1 VTFGQRY
8 ARFVT
13 TTVVRTPGLWRLFR
27 GPTRRMFDRIAPD
40 WEGTR
45 TNPVRLAP
53 ALAAFAAV
61 PETPA
66 RVLDV
71 GTGTGAVARLAAET
85 FPAAEVIGVDV
96 SGEMIAEA
104 RRHAGSDRERYE
116 VGDASALPF
125 EDGSFD
131 LVVLNNMIPF
141 FDELAR
147 VTRAGGSVAVAFGI
161 GPRTPI
167 YVPLDRVASEL
178 ERRGFG
184 EVATFAAGQ
193 GVSLLARRLAVS

>member
-1 VTFGQRY
+1 MTVGQRY

-13 TTVVRTPGLWRLFR
+13 TTVVRTPGLWRVFR
-27 GPTRRMFDRIAPD
+27 GPMRRMFDRIAPE

-45 TNPVRLAP
+45 TNPLRLAP
-53 ALAAFAAV
+53 MLATFDAL
-61 PETPA
+61 PEPPA

-71 GTGTGAVARLAAET
+71 GTGTGAVARSAASC
-85 FPAAEVIGVDV
+85 FPAAEVVGVDV
-96 SGEMIAEA
+96 SSEMIAEA
-104 RRHAGSDRERYE
+104 RRHAGSERERYE

-125 EDGSFD
+125 DDASFD

-147 VTRAGGSVAVAFGI
+147 VTRPGGHVAVAYGI

-184 EVATFAAGQ
+184 EVATFDAGQ

>member
-53 ALAAFAAV
+53 ALAAFAAL
-61 PETPA
+61 PESPA

-85 FPAAEVIGVDV
+85 FPQAEVVGVDV
-96 SGEMIAEA
+96 SSEMIVEA
-104 RRHAGSDRERYE
+104 RKHAVRERFE

-125 EDGSFD
+125 EDGSFG

-141 FDELAR
+141 FDEIAR
-147 VTRAGGSVAVAFGI
+147 VTKPGGHVIVAFGI

-178 ERRGFG
+178 EQRGFG
-184 EVATFAAGQ
+184 EVATFEAGQ
-193 GVSLLARRLAVS
+193 GVSLLARRLPVS